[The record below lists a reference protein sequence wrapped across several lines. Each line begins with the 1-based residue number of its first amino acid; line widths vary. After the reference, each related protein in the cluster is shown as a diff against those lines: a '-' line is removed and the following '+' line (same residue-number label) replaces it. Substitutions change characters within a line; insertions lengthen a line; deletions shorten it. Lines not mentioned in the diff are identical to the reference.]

1 MNLKG
6 VLSDDDIEALRAR
19 NASRVEDAIQ
29 ALGHRWLLHPSR
41 GVRAGVP
48 AVPQGRAQ
56 PVVLRTDRMGDRGQ
70 QVAVLRRPKYGV
82 AR

>member
-19 NASRVEDAIQ
+19 NASRLEDAIQ
-29 ALGHRWLLHPSR
+29 ALGSRWLLHPSR
-41 GVRAGVP
+41 GVRPGVP
-48 AVPQGRAQ
+48 AVSQGRAQ
-56 PVVLRTDRMGDRGQ
+56 HHAKPADRRKAMAVVR
-70 QVAVLRRPKYGV
+70 YGV